1 MRSETGG
8 LVRLRSNSKI
18 WVTAVVCLVIA
29 QVLAS
34 LFLSKSF
41 RLTAITDC
49 ITFILMVSASAA
61 FARNAFASKPQH
73 RLAWILLAGGYAIE
87 ACSQILW
94 IDWELVRKQTP
105 AMSLV
110 DAGVF
115 LAWTILILGFALRP
129 HVVPSPQHQRLRIL
143 DLLLLFLAGLYLY
156 LFLVIPWEFMA
167 PESQSYGL
175 AYKFL
180 ALAQDVAMLSIVVLG
195 WRQSSGRWRHFYA
208 LLTGIVAF
216 DTIMEYIVDTIQSS
230 GVSFSGGWYDCVSAI
245 GIAAMT
251 MAALIAYRLEPVSE
265 IGDPDS
271 ERYWLWA
278 SRLAAPLT
286 VFLPMLAAWSFFDRS
301 LPVPVWQFRVFLS
314 LAAVMVFAFVGMLKQ
329 NSLERELANA
339 NLELLD
345 ASLTDMLTGVRNR
358 RYFTNSI
365 EADVRQALRSFDNP
379 SADLRNRDL
388 VFYLIDI
395 DHFKR
400 VNDQFGHK
408 IGDQV
413 LAEVARRINS
423 AARLSDAVV
432 RWGGEEFLLL
442 SRYTDRK
449 EAHVLANRILD
460 SVGSKPYHVQVDNS
474 ELRITCSVG
483 WAVFPWTEI
492 ETNLVS
498 HDQVLVLADFALYQA
513 KGLGRNRAVGLLPA
527 GQTVRAGTVA
537 PTIYINGIPASP
549 VTTSGPPIEEVSD
562 PDSTTTPANTSAVS
576 AT

>member
-1 MRSETGG
+1 M
-8 LVRLRSNSKI
+8 RLRSNSKI
-18 WVTAVVCLVIA
+18 WVSAVVCLVIA
-29 QVLAS
+29 QTLAS
-34 LFLSKSF
+34 LLLPKSF

-49 ITFILMVSASAA
+49 ITFLLMVSASVA

-73 RLAWILLAGGYAIE
+73 RLAWSLLGGAYAIE
-87 ACSQILW
+87 SGSQLLW
-94 IDWELVRKQTP
+94 IHWELVRKITP

-115 LAWTILILGFALRP
+115 LAWTTLILGFALRP
-129 HVVPSPQHQRLRIL
+129 HAVPSPQHQRLRML

-156 LFLVIPWEFMA
+156 TFLVIPWEFLA
-167 PESQSYGL
+167 PDPQSYGL

-180 ALAQDVAMLSIVVLG
+180 ALAQDVVMLSIVVLG
-195 WRQSSGRWRHFYA
+195 WRHSSGRWRHFYA
-208 LLTGIVAF
+208 LLTGLVAF
-216 DTIMEYIVDTIQSS
+216 DTVMEYIVDTINTS
-230 GVSFSGGWYDCVSAI
+230 GVFFSGGWYDCVSAVS
-245 GIAAMT
+245 IATMT
-251 MAALIAYRLEPVSE
+251 LAALMAYRLEPSSE
-265 IGDPDS
+265 RGDPDS

-286 VFLPMLAAWSFFDRS
+286 LILPLLVAWSFLDRS
-301 LPVPVWQFRVFLS
+301 LPVPVSQFRIFLS
-314 LAAVMVFAFVGMLKQ
+314 LAAIVVFALVGIVKQ
-329 NSLERELANA
+329 ASLEKELANA

-379 SADLRNRDL
+379 SIELRNRDL

-423 AARLSDAVV
+423 AARLSDAVI

-449 EAHVLANRILD
+449 EAHVLANRILE
-460 SVGSKPYHVQVDNS
+460 SVGSKPYHVEVSDAD
-474 ELRITCSVG
+474 LRITCSVG

-513 KGLGRNRAVGLLPA
+513 KGTGRNRAVGLLPA

-537 PTIYINGIPASP
+537 PTIYINGVPASP
-549 VTTSGPPIEEVSD
+549 VTTSGPPIEEG
-562 PDSTTTPANTSAVS
+562 S
-576 AT
+576 ATGQTTSPPKTASASATD

>member
-1 MRSETGG
+1 MI
-8 LVRLRSNSKI
+8 VQAI
-18 WVTAVVCLVIA
+18 
-29 QVLAS
+29 AS
-34 LFLSKSF
+34 LLLAKSF
-41 RLTAITDC
+41 LLTAITDW
-49 ITFILMVSASAA
+49 ITLALLLSASVA
-61 FARNAFASKPQH
+61 FARNAFGSHHQQ
-73 RLAWILLAGGYAIE
+73 RLVWILLGGGYAIE

-94 IDWELVRKQTP
+94 MHWELVRKQTP
-105 AMSLV
+105 TMSLG
-110 DAGVF
+110 DAGIF
-115 LAWTILILGFALRP
+115 LAWTVVILGLALRP
-129 HVVPSPQHQRLRIL
+129 HVFPSPQQQRLRTL
-143 DLLLLFLAGLYLY
+143 DLLLLLLAGLYLY
-156 LFLVIPWEFMA
+156 LFLVIPWQYLA
-167 PESQSYGL
+167 PEAQSYGP

-180 ALAQDVAMLSIVVLG
+180 AMAQDVILLSIVVLG
-195 WRQSSGRWRHFYA
+195 WRHCSGRWRHFYA
-208 LLTGIVAF
+208 LLTGIIGT
-216 DTIMEYIVDTIQSS
+216 DIIMEYIVDSIDNS
-230 GVSFSGGWYDCVSAI
+230 GASFSGGWYDSVSAA

-251 MAALIAYRLEPVSE
+251 LAALMTYRLEPVSE
-265 IGDPDS
+265 KGDPDS

-286 VFLPMLAAWSFFDRS
+286 VFLPMLAAWSFLDRS
-301 LPVPVWQFRVFLS
+301 LPAPVWQFRVFLS
-314 LAAVMVFAFVGMLKQ
+314 LAAVMVFAFVGMVKQ
-329 NSLERELANA
+329 TSLERELANA

-423 AARLSDAVV
+423 AARLSDAVI

-460 SVGSKPYHVQVDNS
+460 SVGSKPYRVEVSAAD
-474 ELRITCSVG
+474 LRITCSVG

-513 KGLGRNRAVGLLPA
+513 KGTGRNRAVGLLPA

-549 VTTSGPPIEEVSD
+549 VSTSGPPVEEISV
-562 PDSTTTPANTSAVS
+562 PDQPTTPANTAAASAP
-576 AT
+576 

>member
-1 MRSETGG
+1 M
-8 LVRLRSNSKI
+8 RLRSNSKI
-18 WVTAVVCLVIA
+18 WGAAVVCLVITQA
-29 QVLAS
+29 IAS
-34 LFLSKSF
+34 LLLPKSF
-41 RLTAITDC
+41 LLTAITDW
-49 ITFILMVSASAA
+49 IFLALMASAAAA
-61 FARNAFASKPQH
+61 FARNAFGSHHQQ
-73 RLAWILLAGGYAIE
+73 RLVWIFLGSGYAIE

-94 IDWELVRKQTP
+94 MHWELVRKQTP
-105 AMSLV
+105 AMSLG
-110 DAGVF
+110 DAGIF
-115 LAWTILILGFALRP
+115 LAWTALILGFALRP
-129 HVVPSPQHQRLRIL
+129 HVVQSPQQQRLRTL
-143 DLLLLFLAGLYLY
+143 DLFLLLLAGLYLY
-156 LFLVIPWEFMA
+156 LFLVIPWQYLA
-167 PESQSYGL
+167 PEAQSYGP
-175 AYKFL
+175 AYKYL
-180 ALAQDVAMLSIVVLG
+180 AMAQDVILLSIVVLG
-195 WRQSSGRWRHFYA
+195 WRYCSGRWRHFYA
-208 LLTGIVAF
+208 LLTAIIATDV
-216 DTIMEYIVDTIQSS
+216 IMEYVVDTLSNS
-230 GVSFSGGWYDCVSAI
+230 GASFSGAWYDCVSAS
-245 GIAAMT
+245 GLAGMT
-251 MAALIAYRLEPVSE
+251 LAALMAYRLEPASE
-265 IGDPDS
+265 GGDPDS

-286 VFLPMLAAWSFFDRS
+286 LFLPGLAAWSFMDRS
-301 LPVPVWQFRVFLS
+301 LPAAVWQFRVFLS
-314 LAAVMVFAFVGMLKQ
+314 LAAVVVFAFVGIVKQ
-329 NSLERELANA
+329 ARLERELANA

-365 EADVRQALRSFDNP
+365 EADARQALRSFDNP
-379 SADLRNRDL
+379 STDLRNRDL

-423 AARLSDAVV
+423 AARLSDAVI

-442 SRYTDRK
+442 SRYTDRT

-460 SVGSKPYHVQVDNS
+460 SVGSKPYHVEVCSAD
-474 ELRITCSVG
+474 LRITCSVG

-513 KGLGRNRAVGLLPA
+513 KGSGRNRAVGLLPA

-549 VTTSGPPIEEVSD
+549 VTTPGPLLDDSSA
-562 PDSTTTPANTSAVS
+562 PDQNTTPASTAAASGN
-576 AT
+576 

>member
-1 MRSETGG
+1 M
-8 LVRLRSNSKI
+8 RLRSNSKI
-18 WVTAVVCLVIA
+18 WVSAVVCLVIA
-29 QVLAS
+29 QTLAS
-34 LFLSKSF
+34 LLLPKSF

-49 ITFILMVSASAA
+49 ITFLLMVSASVA

-73 RLAWILLAGGYAIE
+73 RLAWTLLGGAYAIE
-87 ACSQILW
+87 SGSQLLW
-94 IDWELVRKQTP
+94 MHWELVRKITP

-115 LAWTILILGFALRP
+115 LAWTTLILGFALRP
-129 HVVPSPQHQRLRIL
+129 HAVPSPQHQRLRML

-156 LFLVIPWEFMA
+156 TFLVIPWEFLA
-167 PESQSYGL
+167 PDPQSYGL

-180 ALAQDVAMLSIVVLG
+180 ALAQDVVMLSIVVLG
-195 WRQSSGRWRHFYA
+195 WRHSSGRWRHFYA
-208 LLTGIVAF
+208 LLMGIVAF
-216 DTIMEYIVDTIQSS
+216 DTVMEYIVDTIDSS
-230 GVSFSGGWYDCVSAI
+230 GASFSGAWYDCVSAVS
-245 GIAAMT
+245 IAAMT
-251 MAALIAYRLEPVSE
+251 LAALMAYRLEPSSE
-265 IGDPDS
+265 RGDPDS

-286 VFLPMLAAWSFFDRS
+286 LILPLLVAWSFLDRS
-301 LPVPVWQFRVFLS
+301 LPVSVSQFRIFLS
-314 LAAVMVFAFVGMLKQ
+314 LGAIVVFALVGIVKQ
-329 NSLERELANA
+329 ASLEKELANA

-379 SADLRNRDL
+379 STDLRNRDL

-423 AARLSDAVV
+423 AARLSDAVI

-460 SVGSKPYHVQVDNS
+460 SVGSKPYHVEVSDAD
-474 ELRITCSVG
+474 LRITCSVG

-513 KGLGRNRAVGLLPA
+513 KGTGRNRAVGLLPA

-549 VTTSGPPIEEVSD
+549 VTTSGPLLDEISS
-562 PDSTTTPANTSAVS
+562 PDQTPTPTSTAAASGN
-576 AT
+576 

>member
-1 MRSETGG
+1 MCSRSGG
-8 LVRLRSNSKI
+8 LVRLRTNSKI
-18 WVTAVVCLVIA
+18 WVLVVVCVVIA
-29 QVLAS
+29 QALAS

-49 ITFILMVSASAA
+49 ITFFLMVSASAA

-73 RLAWILLAGGYAIE
+73 RLGWMLLGGGYAIE

-94 IDWELVRKQTP
+94 MHFELVRKVTP

-115 LAWTILILGFALRP
+115 LAWTTLILGFALRP
-129 HVVPSPQHQRLRIL
+129 HVVPSPQHQRLRML

-156 LFLVIPWEFMA
+156 MFLVIPWEFMA
-167 PESQSYGL
+167 PEPQSYAL

-180 ALAQDVAMLSIVVLG
+180 ALAQDVTMLSIVVLG
-195 WRQSSGRWRHFYA
+195 WRQSSGRWRRFYT
-208 LLTGIVAF
+208 LLVGIVAF
-216 DTIMEYIVDTIQSS
+216 DTIMEYIVDTIDSS
-230 GVSFSGGWYDCVSAI
+230 GVSFSGGWYDFVSAV

-251 MAALIAYRLEPVSE
+251 VAALMAYRLEPSSE
-265 IGDPDS
+265 QGDPNS

-286 VFLPMLAAWSFFDRS
+286 VILPLLVAWSCLDRS
-301 LPVPVWQFRVFLS
+301 LPVPVSQFRIFLS
-314 LAAVMVFAFVGMLKQ
+314 LGAIVVFAFVGMVKQ
-329 NSLERELANA
+329 TRLERELANA

-379 SADLRNRDL
+379 SSELRNRDL

-413 LAEVARRINS
+413 LAEVAHRINS

-449 EAHVLANRILD
+449 EAHVLANRILE
-460 SVGSKPYHVQVDNS
+460 SVGSKPYKVEANNS

-513 KGLGRNRAVGLLPA
+513 KGSGRNRAVGLLPA

-549 VTTSGPPIEEVSD
+549 VSTSGPPVEEGSTPD
-562 PDSTTTPANTSAVS
+562 PDTTPTNTAAAS

>member
-1 MRSETGG
+1 M
-8 LVRLRSNSKI
+8 RLRSNSKI
-18 WVTAVVCLVIA
+18 WGLAVVCLVIA
-29 QVLAS
+29 QAIAS
-34 LFLSKSF
+34 LFLQKSF
-41 RLTAITDC
+41 LLTAITDW
-49 ITFILMVSASAA
+49 ITLALILSASVA
-61 FARNAFASKPQH
+61 FTRNAFVSHHQQ
-73 RLAWILLAGGYAIE
+73 RLVWILLGGGYAIE

-94 IDWELVRKQTP
+94 MHWELARKQTP
-105 AMSLV
+105 AMSLG
-110 DAGVF
+110 DAGIF
-115 LAWTILILGFALRP
+115 LAWTALILGLALRP
-129 HVVPSPQHQRLRIL
+129 HVVPSPQQRRLRTL
-143 DLLLLFLAGLYLY
+143 DLFLLLLAGLYLY
-156 LFLVIPWEFMA
+156 LFLVIPWQYLA
-167 PESQSYGL
+167 PEPQSYGP

-180 ALAQDVAMLSIVVLG
+180 AMAQDVVLLSIVVLG
-195 WRQSSGRWRHFYA
+195 WRHCSGRWRHFYA
-208 LLTGIVAF
+208 LLTAIVAT
-216 DTIMEYIVDTIQSS
+216 DVIMEYIVDTIDNS
-230 GVSFSGGWYDCVSAI
+230 GASFSGAWYDCVSAT
-245 GIAAMT
+245 GIAGMT
-251 MAALIAYRLEPVSE
+251 LAALMAYRLEPASE
-265 IGDPDS
+265 GGDPDS

-286 VFLPMLAAWSFFDRS
+286 LFLPGLAAWSFMDRS
-301 LPVPVWQFRVFLS
+301 LPAPVWQFRVFLS
-314 LAAVMVFAFVGMLKQ
+314 LAAVVVFAFVGIVKQ
-329 NSLERELANA
+329 ARLERELANA

-423 AARLSDAVV
+423 AARLSDAVI

-460 SVGSKPYHVQVDNS
+460 SVGSKPYRIEASDAD
-474 ELRITCSVG
+474 LRITCSVG

-513 KGLGRNRAVGLLPA
+513 KGTGRNRAVGLLPA

-549 VTTSGPPIEEVSD
+549 VSTSGPSVEEGSTPD
-562 PDSTTTPANTSAVS
+562 PNTTPTSTAAAS
-576 AT
+576 GN

>member
-1 MRSETGG
+1 M
-8 LVRLRSNSKI
+8 RLRSNSKI
-18 WVTAVVCLVIA
+18 WGLAVVCLVIA
-29 QVLAS
+29 QAIAS
-34 LFLSKSF
+34 LFLQKSF
-41 RLTAITDC
+41 LLTAITDW
-49 ITFILMVSASAA
+49 ITLALILSASVA
-61 FARNAFASKPQH
+61 FTRNAFVSHHQQ
-73 RLAWILLAGGYAIE
+73 RLVWILLGGGYAIE

-94 IDWELVRKQTP
+94 MHWELARKQTP
-105 AMSLV
+105 AMSLG
-110 DAGVF
+110 DAGIF
-115 LAWTILILGFALRP
+115 LAWTALILGLALRP
-129 HVVPSPQHQRLRIL
+129 HVVPSPQQRRLRTL
-143 DLLLLFLAGLYLY
+143 DLFLLLLAGLYLY
-156 LFLVIPWEFMA
+156 LFLVIPWQYLA
-167 PESQSYGL
+167 PEPQSYGP

-180 ALAQDVAMLSIVVLG
+180 AMAQDVVLLSIVVLG
-195 WRQSSGRWRHFYA
+195 WRHCSGRWRHFYA
-208 LLTGIVAF
+208 LLTAIVAT
-216 DTIMEYIVDTIQSS
+216 DVIMEYIVDTIDNS
-230 GVSFSGGWYDCVSAI
+230 GASFSGAWYDCVSAT
-245 GIAAMT
+245 GIAGMT
-251 MAALIAYRLEPVSE
+251 LAALMAYRLEPASE
-265 IGDPDS
+265 GGDPDS

-286 VFLPMLAAWSFFDRS
+286 LFLPGLAAWSFMDRS
-301 LPVPVWQFRVFLS
+301 LPAPVWQFRVFLS
-314 LAAVMVFAFVGMLKQ
+314 LAAVVVFAFVGIVKQ
-329 NSLERELANA
+329 ARLERELANA

-423 AARLSDAVV
+423 AARLSDAVI

-449 EAHVLANRILD
+449 EAHVLANRILE
-460 SVGSKPYHVQVDNS
+460 SVGSKPYRIEASDAD
-474 ELRITCSVG
+474 LRITCSVG

-513 KGLGRNRAVGLLPA
+513 KGTGRNRAVGLLPA

-549 VTTSGPPIEEVSD
+549 VSTSGPSVEEGSTPD
-562 PDSTTTPANTSAVS
+562 PNTTPTSTAAAS
-576 AT
+576 GN

>member
-1 MRSETGG
+1 
-8 LVRLRSNSKI
+8 
-18 WVTAVVCLVIA
+18 VIA
-29 QVLAS
+29 QTLAS
-34 LFLSKSF
+34 LLLPESF

-49 ITFILMVSASAA
+49 ITFLLMVSASVA

-73 RLAWILLAGGYAIE
+73 RLAWTLLGGAYAIE
-87 ACSQILW
+87 AGSQLLW
-94 IDWELVRKQTP
+94 MHWELVRKITP

-129 HVVPSPQHQRLRIL
+129 HAVPSPQHRRLRML

-156 LFLVIPWEFMA
+156 LFLVIPWEFLA
-167 PESQSYGL
+167 PEPQSYGL

-180 ALAQDVAMLSIVVLG
+180 ALAQDVVMLSIVVLG
-195 WRQSSGRWRHFYA
+195 WRHSSGRWRHFYA
-208 LLTGIVAF
+208 LLTGLVAF
-216 DTIMEYIVDTIQSS
+216 DTVMEYIVDTIDNS
-230 GVSFSGGWYDCVSAI
+230 GVSFSGGWYDCVSAVS
-245 GIAAMT
+245 IAIMT
-251 MAALIAYRLEPVSE
+251 LAALMAYRLEPASE
-265 IGDPDS
+265 RGDPDS

-286 VFLPMLAAWSFFDRS
+286 LILPLLAAWSFLDRG
-301 LPVPVWQFRVFLS
+301 LPVSVSQFRIFLS
-314 LAAVMVFAFVGMLKQ
+314 LGAIVVFALVGIVKQ
-329 NSLERELANA
+329 ASLEKELANA

-379 SADLRNRDL
+379 STDLRNRDL

-423 AARLSDAVV
+423 AARLSDAVI

-460 SVGSKPYHVQVDNS
+460 SVGSKPYHVEVSDAD
-474 ELRITCSVG
+474 LRITCSVG

-513 KGLGRNRAVGLLPA
+513 KGTGRNRAVGLLPA

-537 PTIYINGIPASP
+537 STIYINGIPASP
-549 VTTSGPPIEEVSD
+549 VSTSGPLLDEIS
-562 PDSTTTPANTSAVS
+562 STDQTPTPTSTAAAS
-576 AT
+576 GN